1 MTEKSK
7 KRVSDR
13 NENVEESVST
23 PTKADTQIYEK
34 TKTIADMQRID
45 FLTMLEELE
54 FR

>member
-1 MTEKSK
+1 MTEKPK
-7 KRVSDR
+7 KRVYDR
-13 NENVEESVST
+13 NENVEKSVST
-23 PTKADTQIYEK
+23 PAKADTQIYEK